1 MKRQI
6 SEIEREII
14 ERTNR
19 ASKCDS
25 NDANTSDVHS
35 NSQETG
41 IQLLDSLGLYLNN
54 FFFQDYFSMFTFVLE
69 CLTHP

>member
-25 NDANTSDVHS
+25 NDTNTSEVHS
-35 NSQETG
+35 NNQETG
-41 IQLLDSLGLYLNN
+41 IQLLESLGLLNN
-54 FFFQDYFSMFTFVLE
+54 L
-69 CLTHP
+69 

>member
-19 ASKCDS
+19 ASKCEII
-25 NDANTSDVHS
+25 DANASEVHS

-41 IQLLDSLGLYLNN
+41 IQLLDSLGLFAYKYNRILIVQVKVVAPNLL
-54 FFFQDYFSMFTFVLE
+54 Y
-69 CLTHP
+69 

>member
-19 ASKCDS
+19 TSKCDII
-25 NDANTSDVHS
+25 DANASEVHS
-35 NSQETG
+35 ISQETG
-41 IQLLDSLGLYLNN
+41 IQLLDSLGL
-54 FFFQDYFSMFTFVLE
+54 FFK
-69 CLTHP
+69 

>member
-25 NDANTSDVHS
+25 NDTNTSEVHS

-41 IQLLDSLGLYLNN
+41 IQLLDSLGLFFYYN
-54 FFFQDYFSMFTFVLE
+54 FFY
-69 CLTHP
+69 

>member
-19 ASKCDS
+19 TSKCNSNDS
-25 NDANTSDVHS
+25 NTSEVLS

-41 IQLLDSLGLYLNN
+41 IQLLDSLGLYFKN
-54 FFFQDYFSMFTFVLE
+54 FQSITII
-69 CLTHP
+69 

>member
-19 ASKCDS
+19 VSKCDS
-25 NDANTSDVHS
+25 IDANASEVQS

-41 IQLLDSLGLYLNN
+41 IQLLDSLGL
-54 FFFQDYFSMFTFVLE
+54 FLE
-69 CLTHP
+69 

>member
-19 ASKCDS
+19 ANKCDS
-25 NDANTSDVHS
+25 SDANGSEVHS

-41 IQLLDSLGLYLNN
+41 IQLLESLG
-54 FFFQDYFSMFTFVLE
+54 MVLQ
-69 CLTHP
+69 

>member
-19 ASKCDS
+19 ASKCSS
-25 NDANTSDVHS
+25 NDANGSEIHS

-41 IQLLDSLGLYLNN
+41 LQLLDSLGMVCFFNN
-54 FFFQDYFSMFTFVLE
+54 FKYIR
-69 CLTHP
+69 

>member
-6 SEIEREII
+6 SEIEREI

-25 NDANTSDVHS
+25 NDTNASEVHS
-35 NSQETG
+35 ISQETG
-41 IQLLDSLGLYLNN
+41 IQLLDSLGL
-54 FFFQDYFSMFTFVLE
+54 FFYQLFK
-69 CLTHP
+69 

>member
-25 NDANTSDVHS
+25 IDVNTSEVVHS

-41 IQLLDSLGLYLNN
+41 IQLLDSLGL
-54 FFFQDYFSMFTFVLE
+54 FVYKICTRFLIV
-69 CLTHP
+69 

>member
-19 ASKCDS
+19 VSKCNS
-25 NDANTSDVHS
+25 SDTNASEIHS
-35 NSQETG
+35 NGQETG
-41 IQLLDSLGLYLNN
+41 LQLLDSLGMFLNN
-54 FFFQDYFSMFTFVLE
+54 LKSTR
-69 CLTHP
+69 

>member
-19 ASKCDS
+19 ASKCNS
-25 NDANTSDVHS
+25 NDANSSEIHS
-35 NSQETG
+35 NNQETEL
-41 IQLLDSLGLYLNN
+41 QLLDSLGK
-54 FFFQDYFSMFTFVLE
+54 FFKLI
-69 CLTHP
+69 

>member
-19 ASKCDS
+19 ASKCDG
-25 NDANTSDVHS
+25 NDTIEGEVHS

-41 IQLLDSLGLYLNN
+41 IKLLDSLGLFL
-54 FFFQDYFSMFTFVLE
+54 
-69 CLTHP
+69 